1 MAGSSQ
7 PQQTQTLRP
16 SVNGWNPDFLEAEYA
31 RYRADA
37 GSVSPDLRAFFQG
50 FDLGLSDA
58 RPGAASAGA
67 MGGGGGGVGGVGSFE
82 HAVWH
87 LVQAY
92 RELGHLCASL
102 DPFDRPRERPA
113 ALSPSAWGL
122 SDADLDRQIDGS
134 ILNATGSMSLRD
146 AIARLER
153 TYCRSIGC
161 EFMHVQNREERD
173 WLIERAERNG
183 GAVELSRGEQAHV
196 LEQLTRAESFETFLA
211 KRYPGEKRFSLEG
224 AESLIPLLDRLLEH
238 SAEHGVDEV
247 VMGMAHR
254 GRLNVLNNILG
265 KTLEQIFTEFED
277 NYQEGFADASGDV
290 KYHRGYSGV
299 RTFRS
304 GKTLRLA
311 MASNPS
317 HLESVNPVVEGR
329 TRAKQR
335 LRHDVERRRVVPVLI
350 HGDAAIAGQGV
361 VAECLNF
368 SQLEGYTTGGTI
380 HVVVNNL
387 IGFTTI
393 PEDSRSSRYCTDV
406 AKMIDAPILHVNG
419 EDPEAV
425 FRVAEIAVE
434 YRLKFR
440 RDVMIDMWCFRK
452 YGHNEQDEQSYTQPI
467 LAALI
472 KSKESTLASY
482 AKRLLASGVIQQSD
496 IEAISARLS
505 KSLEDAQAQAKQ
517 KPSDPNI
524 DPGSDRWRG
533 LSQKYSHDSVPTGVP
548 IEAIREVCE
557 AIGRVPDGFN
567 VNAKLK
573 ALVASRAELWRSGAI
588 AHADAEILAFGT
600 LLLDGHH
607 VRLSGQD
614 CRRGTFSQRHAV
626 LRDAVSG
633 MPYEPLNA
641 MREIGEPSTD
651 HPVGSPGADGRPRQ
665 ARFKVYDSPL
675 SEMSVLG
682 FEYGYSLADPGVLVI
697 WEAQF
702 GDFVNGA
709 QVIIDQFLA
718 SAETKW
724 ERWSGLVMMLPH
736 GYEGAGPEHSS
747 CRIERFLQLCADNN
761 MQVAVPTTGAQL
773 FHLLRRQVKRSFRK
787 PLIIATPKAH
797 LRKETSTV
805 EELVTG
811 RFWEIM
817 DDPAFTARSG
827 DRARVRRVV
836 FCSGKIG
843 HELMERRDAI
853 GRDDVAIVRVEQI
866 YPFHE
871 QLAREIVARYPGAKE
886 MVWCQ
891 EEPRNTGAYLFV
903 SDIFRS
909 RLGVELTYIGRR
921 PAASPAVG
929 SKKAHKHEQEDIL
942 TEAVGAAPS
951 KDAPAKDPSSK
962 EAASRPTEQAK
973 GVKAKAAA
981 TH

>member
-1 MAGSSQ
+1 
-7 PQQTQTLRP
+7 
-16 SVNGWNPDFLEAEYA
+16 V
-31 RYRADA
+31 
-37 GSVSPDLRAFFQG
+37 
-50 FDLGLSDA
+50 
-58 RPGAASAGA
+58 
-67 MGGGGGGVGGVGSFE
+67 
-82 HAVWH
+82 
-87 LVQAY
+87 
-92 RELGHLCASL
+92 
-102 DPFDRPRERPA
+102 
-113 ALSPSAWGL
+113 
-122 SDADLDRQIDGS
+122 
-134 ILNATGSMSLRD
+134 
-146 AIARLER
+146 ARLER

-173 WLIERAERNG
+173 WLIERAERNA
-183 GAVELSRGEQAHV
+183 GAVDLSRGEQAHV

-238 SAEHGVDEV
+238 GADLGVDEV

-265 KTLEQIFTEFED
+265 KTLEQVFTEFED

-317 HLESVNPVVEGR
+317 HLESVNPIVEGR

-335 LRHDVERRRVVPVLI
+335 LRNDVERRRVVPVLI

-380 HVVVNNL
+380 HIVVNNL

-406 AKMIDAPILHVNG
+406 AKMIEAPILHVNA

-434 YRLKFR
+434 YRLRFR
-440 RDVMIDMWCFRK
+440 RDVVIDMWCFRK
-452 YGHNEQDEQSYTQPI
+452 YGHNEQDEPSYTQPI

-472 KSKESTLASY
+472 KSKESTLTSY
-482 AKRLLASGVIQQSD
+482 ARRLQTAGVIQQAD
-496 IEAISARLS
+496 IDVIGARLS
-505 KSLEDAQAQAKQ
+505 KSLESAQELARQ

-533 LSQKYSHDSVPTGVP
+533 LTQRYAHDSVPTGAS
-548 IEAIREVCE
+548 IELLREVSE
-557 AIGRVPDGFN
+557 ALGRVPEGFN

-573 ALVASRAELWRSGAI
+573 SLLASRAELWRSNAI
-588 AHADAEILAFGT
+588 AHADAELLAFGT
-600 LLLDGHH
+600 LVVEGHH

-626 LRDAVSG
+626 LRDAVTG
-633 MPYEPLNA
+633 APYEPLNG

-651 HPVGSPGADGRPRQ
+651 HPVGSPGSDGRPRQ

-747 CRIERFLQLCADNN
+747 CRFERFLQLCAENN
-761 MQVAVPTTGAQL
+761 MQVAVPTTGAQM

-797 LRKETSTV
+797 LRKETSTI
-805 EELVTG
+805 EELVSG
-811 RFWEIM
+811 RFWELL
-817 DDPAFTARSG
+817 DDPAFTSRGA

-836 FCSGKIG
+836 LCSGKIG

-853 GRDDVAIVRVEQI
+853 QRDDVAIIRVEQL

-871 QLAREIVARYPGAKE
+871 QLAREILAKYPNANE
-886 MVWCQ
+886 RVWCQ
-891 EEPRNTGAYLFV
+891 EEPRNTGGYLFI

-909 RLGVELTYIGRR
+909 RLGIELTYVGRR
-921 PAASPAVG
+921 AAASPAVG

-942 TEAVGAAPS
+942 SEAVGSSTPQ
-951 KDAPAKDPSSK
+951 KDGANRGTDPAK
-962 EAASRPTEQAK
+962 AS
-973 GVKAKAAA
+973 KAKAAA
-981 TH
+981 AH

>member
-7 PQQTQTLRP
+7 AQQVQSLTP
-16 SVNGWNPDFLEAEYA
+16 SVNGWNADFLEAEYQRFRQA
-31 RYRADA
+31 PE
-37 GSVSPDLRAFFQG
+37 SVSPDLRAFFQG
-50 FDLGLSDA
+50 FDLALAGAGPKTPSD
-58 RPGAASAGA
+58 SAGTA
-67 MGGGGGGVGGVGSFE
+67 AVGSFE

-87 LVQAY
+87 LVHAY
-92 RELGHLCASL
+92 QELGHLCAAL
-102 DPFDRPRERPA
+102 DPFGRPRERPA
-113 ALSPSAWGL
+113 ALAPAQWGL
-122 SDADLDRQIDGS
+122 SDADLDRDVDGS
-134 ILNATGSMSLRD
+134 VVGVPGSIRLREV
-146 AIARLER
+146 IERLER

-173 WLIERAERNG
+173 WLIARASRNG
-183 GAVELSRGEQAHV
+183 GGISLTRGEQAHV

-238 SAEHGVDEV
+238 AADNGVDEV

-265 KTLEQIFTEFED
+265 KTYEQIFTEFED
-277 NYQEGFADASGDV
+277 SYQDGFADASGDV

-335 LRHDVERRRVVPVLI
+335 LRNDTERRRVVPVLI

-380 HVVVNNL
+380 HIVVNNM

-406 AKMIDAPILHVNG
+406 AKMIDAPILHVNA
-419 EDPEAV
+419 EDPDAI
-425 FRVAEIAVE
+425 FKVAEIVIE

-440 RDVMIDMWCFRK
+440 KDVMVDMWCFRK
-452 YGHNEQDEQSYTQPI
+452 YGHNEQDEPSYTQPI

-472 KSKESTLASY
+472 KAKESTLASY
-482 AKRLLASGVIQQSD
+482 AKRLQAAGVIQQAD
-496 IEAISARLS
+496 IDVINGRLS
-505 KSLEDAQAQAKQ
+505 QSLENAQIAAKK
-517 KPSDPNI
+517 KPFDPNI

-533 LSQKYSHDSVPTGVP
+533 LSQKFSYDAVPTNVS
-548 IEAIREVCE
+548 IDSIKEVCD
-557 AIGRVPDGFN
+557 ALGRVPEGFN

-573 ALVASRAELWRSGAI
+573 SLLKSRSELWQTGQIS
-588 AHADAEILAFGT
+588 HADAEMLAFGT
-600 LLLDGHH
+600 LVLEGHH

-626 LRDAVSG
+626 LRDAVTGAS
-633 MPYEPLNA
+633 YEPLNG

-675 SEMSVLG
+675 SEVSVLG

-709 QVIIDQFLA
+709 QVMIDQFLA

-747 CRIERFLQLCADNN
+747 CRYERFLQLCAENN
-761 MQVAVPTTGAQL
+761 MQVAVPSTGAQI
-773 FHLLRRQVKRSFRK
+773 FHLLRRQVKRTFRK
-787 PLIIATPKAH
+787 PLIIATPKGH

-805 EELVTG
+805 DELASG
-811 RFWEIM
+811 RFWEIL
-817 DDPAFTARSG
+817 DDPAFTARAG
-827 DRARVRRVV
+827 DRSRVRRVV
-836 FCSGKIG
+836 LCAGKVG

-853 GRDDVAIVRVEQI
+853 AKEDVAIVRVEQL

-871 QLAREIVARYPGAKE
+871 QLAKDILAKYPNAKE
-886 MVWCQ
+886 HVWCQ
-891 EEPRNTGAYLFV
+891 EEPRNTGGYLFI
-903 SDIFRS
+903 SDILRS
-909 RLGVELTYIGRR
+909 RLGIEATYIGRR
-921 PAASPAVG
+921 AAASPAVG
-929 SKKAHKHEQEDIL
+929 SKTVHKHEQEDIIAA
-942 TEAVGAAPS
+942 AVGPASA
-951 KDAPAKDPSSK
+951 AKDSG
-962 EAASRPTEQAK
+962 SRPPESAK
-973 GVKAKAAA
+973 AGKVKATAA
-981 TH
+981 H

>member
-7 PQQTQTLRP
+7 PQQTQPLKP
-16 SVNGWNPDFLEAEYA
+16 SVNGWNAEFLEAEYT
-31 RYRADA
+31 RFRADPE
-37 GSVSPDLRAFFQG
+37 SVSADLRAFFQG
-50 FDLGLSDA
+50 FDLGSA
-58 RPGAASAGA
+58 GGQSPTGSGGAAAA
-67 MGGGGGGVGGVGSFE
+67 GGVGSFE

-92 RELGHLCASL
+92 RELGHLCATL
-102 DPFDRPRERPA
+102 DPFGRPRARPP

-122 SDADLDRQIDGS
+122 SESDLDRSIDAS
-134 ILNATGSMSLRD
+134 ILNGTGTIPLRD
-146 AIARLER
+146 AIASLER

-161 EFMHVQNREERD
+161 EIMHVQNREERD

-183 GAVELSRGEQAHV
+183 GAVDVSRGEQAHV
-196 LEQLTRAESFETFLA
+196 LEQLTRAESFEAFLA

-224 AESLIPLLDRLLEH
+224 AESLIPLLDRILERGT
-238 SAEHGVDEV
+238 EQGVEEV

-254 GRLNVLNNILG
+254 GRLNVLSNILG

-299 RTFRS
+299 RRFRS

-317 HLESVNPVVEGR
+317 HLESVNPIVEGR

-335 LRHDVERRRVVPVLI
+335 LRNDRERRRVVPVLI

-368 SQLEGYTTGGTI
+368 SQLDGYTTGGTI

-434 YRLKFR
+434 YRLRFR

-452 YGHNEQDEQSYTQPI
+452 YGHNEQDEPSYTQPI
-467 LAALI
+467 IAALI

-482 AKRLLASGVIQQSD
+482 AKRLLALGVIQQTD
-496 IEAISARLS
+496 IDAINARLS
-505 KSLEDAQAQAKQ
+505 KALEDAQALAKQ
-517 KPSDPNI
+517 KPFDPNI

-533 LSQKYSHDSVPTGVP
+533 LSQKFSHESVTTAVP
-548 IEAIREVCE
+548 LETIREVCE
-557 AIGRVPDGFN
+557 ALGRVPDGFN
-567 VNAKLK
+567 INPKLK
-573 ALVASRAELWRSGAI
+573 ALVAARGELWRTGSI
-588 AHADAEILAFGT
+588 AHADAELIAFGT
-600 LLLDGHH
+600 LLLEGHH

-614 CRRGTFSQRHAV
+614 CRRGTFSQRHGV
-626 LRDAVSG
+626 LRDAVTG
-633 MPYEPLNA
+633 TPYEPLNG

-651 HPVGSPGADGRPRQ
+651 HPVGSPGSDGRPRQ

-747 CRIERFLQLCADNN
+747 CRIERFLQLCAESN

-805 EELVTG
+805 SELVDG
-811 RFWEIM
+811 RFWEIL
-817 DDPAFTARSG
+817 DDPAFTSRGADRS
-827 DRARVRRVV
+827 RVRRVV

-843 HELMERRDAI
+843 HELLERRDAI
-853 GRDDVAIVRVEQI
+853 SRSDVTIVRVEQL

-871 QLAREIVARYPGAKE
+871 QLAKEILAKYPGAKE

-891 EEPRNTGAYLFV
+891 EEPRNTGGYLFI
-903 SDIFRS
+903 SDVFRT
-909 RLGVELTYIGRR
+909 RLGIELAYVGRR
-921 PAASPAVG
+921 AASSPAVG
-929 SKKAHKHEQEDIL
+929 SKKAHKIEQEEIL
-942 TEAVGAAPS
+942 SEAVGS
-951 KDAPAKDPSSK
+951 QDASRGGAKDGGAIES
-962 EAASRPTEQAK
+962 AVRQTEQGK

>member
-1 MAGSSQ
+1 MAGSTQ
-7 PQQTQTLRP
+7 AQQLQSLTP
-16 SVNGWNPDFLEAEYA
+16 SVNGWNADFLEAEFD
-31 RYRADA
+31 RYRQDPN
-37 GSVSPDLRAFFQG
+37 SVTPDLRAFFQG
-50 FDLGLSDA
+50 FDLALA
-58 RPGAASAGA
+58 
-67 MGGGGGGVGGVGSFE
+67 GGGPRSTTNSSGSAAVGSFE

-87 LVQAY
+87 LVHAY
-92 RELGHLCASL
+92 QELGHLCAAL

-113 ALSPSAWGL
+113 ALAPAHWGL
-122 SDADLDRQIDGS
+122 SDADLDRDVDGS
-134 ILNATGSMSLRD
+134 IVGVAGSIRLRD
-146 AIARLER
+146 IIDRLET

-173 WLIERAERNG
+173 WLIARASRNG
-183 GAVELSRGEQAHV
+183 GGIKLTRGEQAHV

-238 SAEHGVDEV
+238 AADNGVQEV

-265 KTLEQIFTEFED
+265 KTYEQIFTEFED
-277 NYQEGFADASGDV
+277 SYQDGFADASGDV

-317 HLESVNPVVEGR
+317 HLESVNPIVEGR

-335 LRHDVERRRVVPVLI
+335 LRNDVERRRVVPVLI

-380 HVVVNNL
+380 HVVVNNM
-387 IGFTTI
+387 IGFTTV

-406 AKMIDAPILHVNG
+406 AKMIDAPILHVNA
-419 EDPEAV
+419 EDPDAV
-425 FRVAEIAVE
+425 FKVAEIALE
-434 YRLKFR
+434 YRLAFR
-440 RDVMIDMWCFRK
+440 KDVMIDMWCFRK

-472 KSKESTLASY
+472 KAKDSTLTSY
-482 AKRLLASGVIQQSD
+482 AKRLQAAGVIQQSD
-496 IEAISARLS
+496 IDVINGRLS
-505 KSLEDAQAQAKQ
+505 QSLEDAQAAAKR
-517 KPSDPNI
+517 KPFDPNI

-533 LSQKYSHDSVPTGVP
+533 LSQKFNFESVPTNVS
-548 IEAIREVCE
+548 IETIREVSE
-557 AIGRVPDGFN
+557 ALGRVPDGFN
-567 VNAKLK
+567 VNPKLK
-573 ALVASRAELWRSGAI
+573 ALLKSRAELWRAGAI
-588 AHADAEILAFGT
+588 SHADAEMLAFGT
-600 LLLDGHH
+600 LLLEGNH

-626 LRDAVSG
+626 LRDAVTG
-633 MPYEPLNA
+633 APYEPLNG
-641 MREIGEPSTD
+641 MRELGEPSTD

-665 ARFKVYDSPL
+665 AGFKVYDSPL

-682 FEYGYSLADPGVLVI
+682 FEYGYSLADPNVLVI

-724 ERWSGLVMMLPH
+724 ERWSGLVMLLPH

-747 CRIERFLQLCADNN
+747 CRIERFLQLCAEHN
-761 MQVAVPTTGAQL
+761 MQVVVPSTGAQT

-787 PLIIATPKAH
+787 PLIVATPKGH
-797 LRKETSTV
+797 LRKETSTID
-805 EELVTG
+805 ELVSG

-817 DDPAFTARSG
+817 DDPAFVSRGSDRSKVN
-827 DRARVRRVV
+827 RIV

-853 GRDDVAIVRVEQI
+853 ARTDVAIVRVEQL

-871 QLAREIVARYPGAKE
+871 QLAKDIIAKYPNVREH
-886 MVWCQ
+886 VWCQ
-891 EEPRNTGAYLFV
+891 EEPRNTGAFLFI
-903 SDIFRS
+903 SDIVRS
-909 RLGVELTYIGRR
+909 RLGIELTYIGRR
-921 PAASPAVG
+921 AAASPAVG
-929 SKKAHKHEQEDIL
+929 SKTVHKHEQEDIIAAAVGPAAGTTDTAPRA
-942 TEAVGAAPS
+942 TEA
-951 KDAPAKDPSSK
+951 AKP
-962 EAASRPTEQAK
+962 
-973 GVKAKAAA
+973 GKAKAAA
-981 TH
+981 SR